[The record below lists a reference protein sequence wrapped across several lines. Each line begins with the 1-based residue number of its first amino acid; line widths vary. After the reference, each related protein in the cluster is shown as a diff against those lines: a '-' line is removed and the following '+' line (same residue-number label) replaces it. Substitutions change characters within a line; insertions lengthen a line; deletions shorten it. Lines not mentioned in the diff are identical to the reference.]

1 MLKIENLSFAYH
13 NDPVLKNIYLEVDKG
28 ACVALMGPSGC
39 GKSTLL
45 EIIYGLHDVK
55 ANLFW
60 KGQPILGPAYHLV
73 PGMPYMKYVSQHFD
87 LMPFITVA
95 ENIGKYVSNLDWEY
109 KQKRV
114 KELLQLVQMEEYAN
128 VKAKLLSGGQMQ
140 RVAIARAL
148 AQMPEVIL
156 LDEPFSHV
164 DTALKNQL
172 RRNLFTFFKENNIT
186 CLIATHDKEDVLPFA
201 DVLVVLED
209 GEILQV
215 DSPKNVYFH
224 PKSKAIASLFGDV
237 FEVSPLLQ
245 DKWNLPKFMYENTW
259 EISDIGI
266 QTKVKYSRFIG
277 DGYLNEC
284 IVEEKVLY
292 FKTVEKMK
300 VGKEIFIN
308 KKPLVQ
314 SN

>member
-1 MLKIENLSFAYH
+1 MLVVENLCFSYQT
-13 NDPVLKNIYLEVDKG
+13 NLVLKNIQLQVPEG

-55 ANLFW
+55 ANLSW

-95 ENIGKYVSNLDWEY
+95 ENVGKYVSNLDWQY

-114 KELLQLVQMEEYAN
+114 LELLQLVHMEEYAN

-172 RRNLFTFFKENNIT
+172 RRNLFAFFKENNIT
-186 CLIATHDKEDVLPFA
+186 CVIANHDKEDVLPFA
-201 DVLVVLED
+201 DELVVLEE

-215 DSPKNVYFH
+215 DSPKQVYLH

-237 FEVSPLLQ
+237 FEVSQSLQ
-245 DKWNLPKFMYENTW
+245 DKWNLPKFMYENSW

-277 DGYLNEC
+277 DGYLNES
-284 IVEEKVLY
+284 IVDQKVLF
-292 FKTVEKMK
+292 FKTDKEME

-308 KKPLVQ
+308 KKPLV
-314 SN
+314 

>member
-1 MLKIENLSFAYH
+1 LLKIENLSFSYQT
-13 NDPVLKNIYLEVDKG
+13 NLVLKNIQLQVHEG
-28 ACVALMGPSGC
+28 TCVALMGPSGC

-55 ANLFW
+55 ANLSW
-60 KGQPILGPAYHLV
+60 KEQPILGPAYHLV

-95 ENIGKYVSNLDWEY
+95 ENVGKYVSNLDWQY

-114 KELLQLVQMEEYAN
+114 LELLQLVHMEEYAN

-172 RRNLFTFFKENNIT
+172 RRNLFAFFKENNIT
-186 CLIATHDKEDVLPFA
+186 CVIATHDKEDVLPFA
-201 DVLVVLED
+201 DEIIILNS
-209 GEILQV
+209 GNILQKGT
-215 DSPKNVYFH
+215 PKEVFYH
-224 PKSKAIASLFGDV
+224 PITTSVASLFGDV
-237 FEVSPLLQ
+237 YLVPSLIQE
-245 DKWNLPKFMYENTW
+245 KYNLPEW
-259 EISDIGI
+259 ISSYQLKLSQEGIKATIKKINFHGNFYQYFVDI
-266 QTKVKYSRFIG
+266 
-277 DGYLNEC
+277 DGSEFSFFSTSSFRLK
-284 IVEEKVLY
+284 EKVILQFSY
-292 FKTVEKMK
+292 
-300 VGKEIFIN
+300 I
-308 KKPLVQ
+308 
-314 SN
+314 

>member
-1 MLKIENLSFAYH
+1 MLKIENLSFNYQTKL
-13 NDPVLKNIYLEVDKG
+13 VLKNIQLQVPEG

-45 EIIYGLHDVK
+45 EIIYGLHDVNAK
-55 ANLFW
+55 LFW
-60 KGQPILGPAYHLV
+60 KRQPILGPAYHLV

-95 ENIGKYVSNLDWEY
+95 ENVGKYVSNLDWQY

-114 KELLQLVQMEEYAN
+114 LELLQLVQMEDYAN

-172 RRNLFTFFKENNIT
+172 RRNLFAFFKQNHIT
-186 CLIATHDKEDVLPFA
+186 CLVATHDKEDVLPFA
-201 DVLVVLED
+201 DILVVLEE
-209 GEILQV
+209 GEIMQV
-215 DSPKNVYFH
+215 DSPKQVFLY
-224 PKSKAIASLFGDV
+224 PKNKAIASLFGDV
-237 FEVSPLLQ
+237 FEVSPSLQ
-245 DKWNLPKFMYENTW
+245 DKWNLPKFMYENSW
-259 EISDIGI
+259 EISNIGI
-266 QTKVKYSRFIG
+266 QTKVINSRFIG
-277 DGYLNEC
+277 NGYLNEAM
-284 IVEEKVLY
+284 VEENVLF
-292 FKTVEKMK
+292 FKTDIEME
-300 VGKEIFIN
+300 VGKEILIN

-314 SN
+314 SF

>member
-1 MLKIENLSFAYH
+1 MLVVENLSFSYQTKL
-13 NDPVLKNIYLEVDKG
+13 VLKNIQLQVPEG

-45 EIIYGLHDVK
+45 EIIYGLHDVE
-55 ANLFW
+55 ANVSW
-60 KGQPILGPAYHLV
+60 KEQLILGPAYHLV

-95 ENIGKYVSNLDWEY
+95 ENVGKYVSNLDWEY

-114 KELLQLVQMEEYAN
+114 TELLQLVQMEEYAH

-172 RRNLFTFFKENNIT
+172 RRNLFAFFKENNIT
-186 CLIATHDKEDVLPFA
+186 CIIATHDKEDVLPFA
-201 DVLVVLED
+201 DEIIILNE
-209 GEILQV
+209 GNILQKGTSKEV
-215 DSPKNVYFH
+215 FYH
-224 PKSKAIASLFGDV
+224 PNAISVASLFGDV
-237 FEVSPLLQ
+237 HLVPRLLQ
-245 DKWNLPKFMYENTW
+245 EKYQLPEWISSYQLYVSREGIRATIRNKYFHGNYFQYFV
-259 EISDIGI
+259 EI
-266 QTKVKYSRFIG
+266 
-277 DGYLNEC
+277 DGEIFSFFNNQSFSLNE
-284 IVEEKVLY
+284 KVNLK
-292 FKTVEKMK
+292 FNNLK
-300 VGKEIFIN
+300 
-308 KKPLVQ
+308 
-314 SN
+314 